1 MESELDINA
10 IQSYLD
16 SRQKNYLRVLT
27 KIKPKLVEYWKYD
40 TCGISALYRVASRSD
55 YQFGNELKTAQSIY
69 SKILEKRKKENPSYQ
84 IDDVKDVIGFR
95 LVCVYPSDV
104 ELVLNFLRSL
114 HTDGFFGQYE
124 EELQERETGYKAYH
138 VNVALSETQLG
149 DYMCEIQV
157 LTMLEETW
165 SYKAHDLIYKP
176 AEAVTQEQKEH
187 AKILSDI
194 LHACDQ
200 QSQLLQREITKSSE
214 EENQRKEL
222 AKIELMAVIA
232 KLNPA
237 TKKELCE
244 IRDHILQN
252 RKDLRYGDT
261 SDVLAKLGNYIH
273 DVGIDI
279 EVCKVLMLLCTLREF
294 DDLDQF
300 AVDHIEKL
308 IRSLAGDDSRLLE
321 AYRLA
326 GLSYYCL
333 GIPNQAIERTEQALK
348 ISIKNQNTYET
359 NRLKSNIAYF
369 IADSNIQEKMALA
382 KKYGKEAH
390 EEQSDDVDIM
400 DTYGYVKIVFG
411 DTYEEVDEGL
421 KKCEEAYKKDANKKL
436 AAPYFELHRRKA
448 YKRLSELQPSDIS
461 NLT

>member
-1 MESELDINA
+1 MESELEINE
-10 IQSYLD
+10 IQSYLS
-16 SRQKNYLRVLT
+16 SRQTNYLRVLN
-27 KIKPKLVEYWKYD
+27 KIKSKLLEYWRYD
-40 TCGISALYRVASRSD
+40 TCGISALYRVASRGD

-69 SKILEKRKKENPSYQ
+69 SKIFGKREKENPSYQ
-84 IDDVKDVIGFR
+84 IDDVEDVIGLR
-95 LVCVYPSDV
+95 LVCVYPSDMD
-104 ELVLNFLRSL
+104 LVLKFLISL
-114 HTDGFFGQYE
+114 HTDGFFGYYV

-138 VNVALSETQLG
+138 VNVALAEPQLS

-176 AEAVTQEQKEH
+176 DEAVSREQKEH
-187 AKILSDI
+187 AKILSTI

-222 AKIELMAVIA
+222 AKMELMEVIA

-237 TKKELCE
+237 TNKELCE

-252 RKDLRYGDT
+252 REDLRCGDT
-261 SDVLAKLGNYIH
+261 SAVLSKLGNYIH
-273 DVGIDI
+273 NTGIDI
-279 EVCKVLMLLCTLREF
+279 EVCKVLMLLCTLREY

-333 GIPNQAIERTEQALK
+333 GRPNLAIERTEQALE
-348 ISIKNQNTYET
+348 ISIKNQNDYET
-359 NRLKSNIAYF
+359 NRLKSNVAYF

-382 KKYGKEAH
+382 KKYSEEAYGK
-390 EEQSDDVDIM
+390 QSHDMDIM

-411 DTYEEVDEGL
+411 DTYEDVNEGL
-421 KKCEEAYKKDANKKL
+421 KKCEEAYKKDENKKL
-436 AAPYFELHRRKA
+436 ATPYFELHRRKA